1 MELATL
7 KAYLLYS
14 RWLEAIKSF
23 DCVINFNS
31 FCLITLAP
39 FGNLFGWQQTLESY
53 QLYSRWVRAIEV
65 YDRVIKIVS
74 PKKAKLAEA
83 ETELA
88 RQMDKLN
95 EKRTQLQ
102 QVTDKLQV
110 SGHEFNGKIVNVC
123 YGNMGCGCFKWGVQ
137 N

>member
-1 MELATL
+1 M
-7 KAYLLYS
+7 
-14 RWLEAIKSF
+14 
-23 DCVINFNS
+23 
-31 FCLITLAP
+31 
-39 FGNLFGWQQTLESY
+39 
-53 QLYSRWVRAIEV
+53 RAIEV

-110 SGHEFNGKIVNVC
+110 SGHEFNGKIANI
-123 YGNMGCGCFKWGVQ
+123 YLTTNMYTVE

>member
-1 MELATL
+1 M
-7 KAYLLYS
+7 
-14 RWLEAIKSF
+14 
-23 DCVINFNS
+23 
-31 FCLITLAP
+31 
-39 FGNLFGWQQTLESY
+39 
-53 QLYSRWVRAIEV
+53 RAIEV

-110 SGHEFNGKIVNVC
+110 CGHEFNGKIANFSLPTCICTVEKLNAAKSCTLGSFYNIYTVS
-123 YGNMGCGCFKWGVQ
+123 N
-137 N
+137 

>member
-1 MELATL
+1 MF
-7 KAYLLYS
+7 LYS
-14 RWLEAIKSF
+14 LMIR
-23 DCVINFNS
+23 CVLS
-31 FCLITLAP
+31 TLDLTILK
-39 FGNLFGWQQTLESY
+39 LFSLF
-53 QLYSRWVRAIEV
+53 SRWVRAIEV

-110 SGHEFNGKIVNVC
+110 CQFKSYSSPFNTSKVQTICCLICLVPGSNWSLEFTLHIS
-123 YGNMGCGCFKWGVQ
+123 
-137 N
+137 

>member
-1 MELATL
+1 M
-7 KAYLLYS
+7 
-14 RWLEAIKSF
+14 
-23 DCVINFNS
+23 
-31 FCLITLAP
+31 
-39 FGNLFGWQQTLESY
+39 QQTLKSY

-110 SGHEFNGKIVNVC
+110 SGHEFNGKIANFYLTTNPPTYLSVLDFSNL
-123 YGNMGCGCFKWGVQ
+123 YFTKLIFELEF
-137 N
+137 

>member
-1 MELATL
+1 M
-7 KAYLLYS
+7 
-14 RWLEAIKSF
+14 
-23 DCVINFNS
+23 
-31 FCLITLAP
+31 
-39 FGNLFGWQQTLESY
+39 
-53 QLYSRWVRAIEV
+53 RAIEV

-110 SGHEFNGKIVNVC
+110 SGHEFNGKIANF
-123 YGNMGCGCFKWGVQ
+123 YRTTNPPIYLYLIFLNLFFTKLIF
-137 N
+137 

>member
-1 MELATL
+1 MITTDNSII
-7 KAYLLYS
+7 YL
-14 RWLEAIKSF
+14 
-23 DCVINFNS
+23 
-31 FCLITLAP
+31 
-39 FGNLFGWQQTLESY
+39 
-53 QLYSRWVRAIEV
+53 LYSRWVRAIEV

-110 SGHEFNGKIVNVC
+110 SGHEFNGKIANF
-123 YGNMGCGCFKWGVQ
+123 YLTTNPPIYLYLNFFKSLFHEIDF
-137 N
+137 